1 MEGRRMILFFNHTGI
16 RISWIRTECPSSELY
31 CMELQAD
38 RFIKREYISID
49 TMKPEAI
56 VIEQVA
62 LENSKDL
69 IEFQNSFPEIKII
82 LIVRDKSELLDLQ
95 GIEIVDQN
103 ENILESL
110 RKILKISEKPKID
123 VQKQEMQIGFLS
135 QDRETAVLAAIN
147 FVKTLSEAEK
157 KFMSL

>member
-1 MEGRRMILFFNHTGI
+1 MEGRRMILFLITQELEYLG
-16 RISWIRTECPSSELY
+16 SELNVLHRNY
-31 CMELQAD
+31 IVWNCRLTD
-38 RFIKREYISID
+38 FIKREYISID

-56 VIEQVA
+56 VIEQIA

-103 ENILESL
+103 ENILE
-110 RKILKISEKPKID
+110 
-123 VQKQEMQIGFLS
+123 
-135 QDRETAVLAAIN
+135 
-147 FVKTLSEAEK
+147 
-157 KFMSL
+157 

>member
-1 MEGRRMILFFNHTGI
+1 
-16 RISWIRTECPSSELY
+16 
-31 CMELQAD
+31 
-38 RFIKREYISID
+38 
-49 TMKPEAI
+49 MKPEAI

-123 VQKQEMQIGFLS
+123 VQKQEMQIGFFI
-135 QDRETAVLAAIN
+135 AG
-147 FVKTLSEAEK
+147 
-157 KFMSL
+157 